1 MMTCRELI
9 DFIMEYLDGELPQ
22 EQRSVF
28 EEHLK
33 LCPPCLEYLES
44 YKETVRLGK
53 ECLTCEDDAPLPD
66 GVPDRLLEAIRK
78 ARREG

>member
-44 YKETVRLGK
+44 YGERLPQALASERQRIAQELKE
-53 ECLTCEDDAPLPD
+53 AS
-66 GVPDRLLEAIRK
+66 
-78 ARREG
+78 